1 MALPEGFGGMLH
13 RLRLAANLTQDELA
27 ERARI
32 SARSVGDIERGVS
45 RAPRRDTVGLL
56 ADALGLMGSERAAFE
71 AAARRLDRRS
81 SAPSRSDGAM
91 PAATA
96 PRLGGAPFVGR
107 ARELALADR
116 HLADIGP
123 VLLVVAGEP
132 GIGKSRL
139 LGEAAVRAAA
149 RGWRVLEGG
158 CQRPGGQEPYAP
170 IVGALKRHLAGRPAD
185 AARKDLD
192 GCRWLVRMLPELTGT
207 VEEGAATWMLAADQ
221 ERRLMFDAVIRFLGN
236 VAGPSGTMVIL
247 DDLQWAGRDAVD
259 LLAAVIRSAA
269 TPIRVIAAYRDT
281 EVAPNDPLAA
291 ILADLAIAG
300 LVTHRTLAPLTTEES
315 ADLLDALLDRSAAET
330 YAQGH
335 AVLQRAGGVPFFLIS
350 CAQWLQAEIL
360 EDSRATIPWD
370 VTHSVRQRI
379 AALPDAV
386 QALLGTAA
394 VMGRD
399 VRPQVLA
406 AVTGESD
413 DAISTALEA
422 AERARLL
429 IDLGHTYQFAHDVI
443 REVAEGDVG
452 SARRLLLHRRIAAA
466 IEHFHGNALPDQY
479 ETLAYHY
486 LHGEAWEPALAYLA
500 QSGDKARAAH
510 AMEQALHFYAQ
521 ALAVCETLGA
531 AGFATAVTIAEKRG
545 NVCFDSGDFPG
556 AAIDFARMR
565 VDAHVLGDRHQEAM
579 AQAYRGM
586 ALLYA
591 HEFEDAEEVLRAA
604 LALSGTEF
612 PDARLLAGTQL
623 ASLLSL
629 INRHD
634 EFAILLA
641 EAEALAPAVDD
652 PLSQAWLSMIGNERR
667 TWTGRYDDAVAF
679 LDGWRGAV
687 ERTHQITMLLW
698 NRWEESLARGGRGD
712 YDRAIALLDEV
723 LATSARIGEV
733 VIAARAMNTLG
744 WIYGELQD
752 HERAMA
758 LNQRSLAVAS
768 AAEIADMEIQNNA
781 RVNLGDNLMALG
793 RPDEAEDCFRQ
804 VEQIVRDPRPQDRWL
819 LWRIAQHLFH
829 SMGELCLARD
839 DVGRALAY
847 ADECLALAEPSES
860 RKNIV
865 KARRLRAQVFLRTGA
880 LPHAQAELEIALSLA
895 REIGNP
901 PQLWKTYVTIGRL
914 RQAQGRPDD
923 AITAYREAF
932 ALIEGVAAGLPDIA
946 LRQMFLTSPH
956 VQSIRES
963 IAPSEPVAMG

>member
-1 MALPEGFGGMLH
+1 MALPEGFGGMLR

-56 ADALGLMGSERAAFE
+56 ADALNLTTRERAAFE

-81 SAPSRSDGAM
+81 LTPSRTENALS
-91 PAATA
+91 AAAAPGLAGA
-96 PRLGGAPFVGR
+96 PRVPFVGR
-107 ARELALADR
+107 ARELALIEQ
-116 HLADIGP
+116 HLAAIGP
-123 VLLVVAGEP
+123 VLLMVAGEP

-139 LGEAAVRAAA
+139 LGEAAARAAE
-149 RGWRVLEGG
+149 RGWSVLEAG
-158 CQRPGGQEPYAP
+158 CRRPGSQEPYAP
-170 IVGALKRHLAGRPAD
+170 IVGAVKRYLSGRPDD
-185 AARKDLD
+185 AVREDLR
-192 GCRWLVRMLPELTGT
+192 GCRWLVRMLPELAGS
-207 VEEGAATWMLAADQ
+207 VDAGSATWALAADQ
-221 ERRLMFDAVIRFLGN
+221 ERRLMFDAVIRFLAN
-236 VAGPSGTMVIL
+236 VAGPRGTLLIL

-259 LLAAVIRSAA
+259 LLAAVIRSTA
-269 TPIRVIAAYRDT
+269 PIRVIAAYRDT
-281 EVAPNDPLAA
+281 EVAPNDPLAVM
-291 ILADLAIAG
+291 LADLAIAG
-300 LVTHRTLAPLTTEES
+300 LVMHRTLAPLTAEES
-315 ADLLDALLDRSAAET
+315 ADLLDVLLDGSAADT
-330 YAQGH
+330 RAQDR
-335 AVLQRAGGVPFFLIS
+335 AVLQRSGGVPFFLIS
-350 CAQWLQAEIL
+350 CAQWLQAKTL
-360 EDSRATIPWD
+360 DDSRATVPWD
-370 VTHSVRQRI
+370 VAHSVRQRI
-379 AALPDAV
+379 AALADTV
-386 QALLGTAA
+386 QALLGAA
-394 VMGRD
+394 AIIGRD

-406 AVTGESD
+406 AVTGEPE
-413 DAISTALEA
+413 DAISTALEDA
-422 AERARLL
+422 ARARLL
-429 IDLGHTYQFAHDVI
+429 VDLGHTYEFAHDVI

-466 IEHFHGNALPDQY
+466 IEHFHADALPDQY
-479 ETLAYHY
+479 ESLAYHY
-486 LHGEAWEPALAYLA
+486 LRGEVWEPALAYLA
-500 QSGDKARAAH
+500 RSGDKARAAH
-510 AMEQALHFYAQ
+510 AMGQALHCYAQ

-531 AGFATAVTIAEKRG
+531 AGFVTAVTVAEKRG

-556 AAIDFARMR
+556 AAADFDRMR
-565 VDAHVLGDRHQEAM
+565 AAAHLLGDRHREAM

-591 HEFEDAEEVLRAA
+591 HEFEDAEAVLRAA
-604 LALSGTEF
+604 LMLAGTEF

-629 INRHD
+629 IARHD

-679 LDGWRGAV
+679 LDSWRGAV

-712 YDRAIALLDEV
+712 YDRAIALLDEA
-723 LATSARIGEV
+723 LATSERIGEV

-758 LNQRSLAVAS
+758 LNQHSLAVAS

-793 RPDEAEDCFRQ
+793 RPDEAEGYFRQ

-829 SMGELCLARD
+829 SLGELRLTRG
-839 DVGRALAY
+839 DVSQALAY

-865 KARRLRAQVFLRTGA
+865 KARRLRAEVFLRMGA
-880 LPHAQAELEIALSLA
+880 LPQAQEELGIALPLA
-895 REIGNP
+895 RQIGNP
-901 PQLWKTYVTIGRL
+901 PQLWKTYAVIAHL
-914 RQAQGRPDD
+914 RQAQAQPGD
-923 AITAYREAF
+923 AIRAYRKALTVIEA
-932 ALIEGVAAGLPDIA
+932 VAARLQDMA
-946 LRQMFLTSPH
+946 LREVLLTSPH
-956 VQSIRES
+956 VQSIRVRS
-963 IAPSEPVAMG
+963 APDGQD